1 MNTFSCARSSAFVV
15 VFVVVVALLQA
26 EYIAGLKSQ
35 RKNLEDMMRATLTDA
50 LGNTDPRDVARPAE

>member
-1 MNTFSCARSSAFVV
+1 MLLF
-15 VFVVVVALLQA
+15 VVVALLQA